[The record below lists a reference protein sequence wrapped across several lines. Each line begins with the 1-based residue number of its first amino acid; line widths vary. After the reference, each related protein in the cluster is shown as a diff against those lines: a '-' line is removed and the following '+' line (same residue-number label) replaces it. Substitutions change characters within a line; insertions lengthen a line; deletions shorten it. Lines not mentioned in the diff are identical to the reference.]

1 MISRRTFLA
10 AAAVAPRLAS
20 AESAP
25 SLIFLDAG
33 DPPRLRDFARR
44 NRAVL
49 LDRYASAALK
59 SGPWSVTFHR
69 PAGLDVPANDY
80 VSDAPYFWPDPAHP
94 GGPYIRKDG
103 EHYPDRFQANVTD
116 LRAMSA
122 AVLSLGMGAYLLGR
136 SGCAPHAVRVL
147 STWFLDPKTRMNPH
161 LEHGQLIRGVNTGR
175 GAGQIDCRPLM
186 DVAQGVVLL
195 ELAGGFD
202 REVAQGV
209 RRWYADYLHWMLT
222 STHGRSE
229 QKAGN
234 NHATWWT
241 AQAASHAAFTSDAAT
256 LEMAWNH
263 FRDYLVPQEI
273 RPDGSC
279 PREEERTR
287 SLHYSAMNLDAF
299 GVLCRLAQVAGVD
312 LWRFRAKNGAGVVTA
327 FDYVLPYLLHPATWK
342 KRQIDAVVPGE
353 HYFPGLAGIGLPS
366 RPMLEA
372 YRSLPRQETPW
383 VSFIDILIG
392 GLAA

>member
-1 MISRRTFLA
+1 MISRRIFLA
-10 AAAVAPRLAS
+10 AAGIAPRFAS
-20 AESAP
+20 AASAP
-25 SLIFLDAG
+25 SLILLGASDA
-33 DPPRLRDFARR
+33 PRLRDFARR
-44 NRAVL
+44 NKATMV
-49 LDRYASAALK
+49 DRLASAALTA
-59 SGPWSVTFHR
+59 GPWSVTFHR

-80 VSDAPYFWPDPAHP
+80 VSDAPYHWPDPAHP

-103 EHYPDRFQANVTD
+103 ERFPDRFQANVTD

-122 AVLSLGMGAYLLGR
+122 AILSLGMGAYLAGR
-136 SGCAPHAVRVL
+136 AGCSSRAASVL

-161 LEHGQLIRGVNTGR
+161 LEHGQMIHGVNTGR

-202 REVAQGV
+202 RDVAQGV
-209 RRWYADYLHWMLT
+209 RRWYADYLDWMLT
-222 STHGRSE
+222 STLGRSE

-234 NHATWWT
+234 DHATWWT
-241 AQAASHAAFTSDAAT
+241 AQAASHAAFTGDAAT
-256 LEMAWNH
+256 LKMAWDH

-287 SLHYSAMNLDAF
+287 SLHYSSMNLDAF
-299 GVLCRLAQVAGVD
+299 AVLCRLAQVTGVD
-312 LWRFRAKNGAGVVTA
+312 LWHFRTKSGIGVVTA
-327 FDYVLPYLLHPATWK
+327 FDYVLPYLLRPETWK

-372 YRSLPRQETPW
+372 YRSLPRIDTPW
-383 VSFIDILIG
+383 VGFIDIMISA
-392 GLAA
+392 LAA